1 MQRFSAGTMR
11 LLRVRPGGR
20 QEVAMRITSI
30 LGAPAARQHSG
41 WFRTLRAVAALGVG
55 AGVATIA
62 SAAPVTWDTSQGG
75 NGNTYDVI
83 LDANASWDA
92 ARSAAQAAGGDLAT
106 IASQQEQD
114 FVESVLSSNAADTG
128 SYWIGIREASE
139 GVYQQVDG
147 QALGFANWAQSQP
160 DNSQGSESVGAL
172 LWATDADA
180 AADPGMLARRG
191 GWNDAPVS
199 GYPID
204 GLVTPPADA
213 LRAGYL
219 FEIAADDGG
228 GGGDDGGT
236 AVPLPAGALAFP
248 LGAAFAGIF
257 YRRMRRGR

>member
-1 MQRFSAGTMR
+1 
-11 LLRVRPGGR
+11 
-20 QEVAMRITSI
+20 MRITSF
-30 LGAPAARQHSG
+30 GASAARQHSG
-41 WFRTLRAVAALGVG
+41 WLGALGAVAALGVG
-55 AGVATIA
+55 AGVATVA

-83 LDANASWDA
+83 LDASASWDA
-92 ARSAAQAAGGDLAT
+92 ARVAAQAAGGDLVT
-106 IASQQEQD
+106 ISSQQEQD
-114 FVESVLSSNAADTG
+114 FVESVLSANAADTG
-128 SYWIGIREASE
+128 SYWFGIREAAE
-139 GVYQQVDG
+139 GVYQHVNG
-147 QALGFANWAQSQP
+147 QALGFANWAPNQP
-160 DNSQGSESVGAL
+160 DNSQGSESVGAI

-199 GYPID
+199 GYPAD

-219 FEIAADDGG
+219 IEIAATDDGGG

-236 AVPLPAGALAFP
+236 AVPLPAGVLAFP

-257 YRRMRRGR
+257 YRRMRRGRGA